1 MSAQHVTEARGKV
14 RRLSSPEWRPLLL
27 ALAGLLAVLAL
38 TLGPRAQAGNRIF
51 QTVPTPTPR
60 TIPTPTRPVTPRP
73 SEEAPPA
80 RGTLALSLTAI
91 PHDVLPGDE
100 LQFRLW
106 LTNTSAVAITGLIVA
121 DPLDPAM
128 ELLEVRATQGAADLR
143 DHLLTLDL
151 GTLDA
156 GQRVLVLLRSRVS
169 PQARPGQIVLN
180 QVTAYFDGGQV
191 TSNVAAAGLPPDEL
205 PATGQE
211 RRGP

>member
-1 MSAQHVTEARGKV
+1 M
-14 RRLSSPEWRPLLL
+14 RRLLSPEWRPVPL
-27 ALAGLLAVLAL
+27 ALVGLIVVLVLAR
-38 TLGPRAQAGNRIF
+38 GPRAQAGNRIF

-60 TIPTPTRPVTPRP
+60 TIPPPTRAVTPRP
-73 SEEAPPA
+73 PAEAPPA
-80 RGTLALSLTAI
+80 RGMLALSLVAI
-91 PHDVLPGDE
+91 PHDLLPGEE

-121 DPLDPAM
+121 DPLDPAL
-128 ELLEVRATQGAADLR
+128 ELLEVRATQGAADVR

-156 GQRVLVLLRSRVS
+156 GQTALILLHTRVTA
-169 PQARPGQIVLN
+169 QAWPGQIIAN
-180 QVTAYFDGGQV
+180 QATAYFDGGQA

-205 PATGQE
+205 PTTGQE

>member
-1 MSAQHVTEARGKV
+1 M
-14 RRLSSPEWRPLLL
+14 RRLLSPEWQPLPLALVGLIVVL
-27 ALAGLLAVLAL
+27 ALAQ
-38 TLGPRAQAGNRIF
+38 GPHAQAGNRLF

-60 TIPTPTRPVTPRP
+60 TVPTPTRAVTPRP
-73 SEEAPPA
+73 PSGETAPA
-80 RGTLALSLTAI
+80 RGTLALSLVAI
-91 PHDVLPGDE
+91 PHDLLPGEE

-121 DPLDPAM
+121 DPLDPAL
-128 ELLEVRATQGAADLR
+128 ELLEVRATQGAAEVR

-156 GQRVLVLLRSRVS
+156 GQTALVLLRTRVTA
-169 PQARPGQIVLN
+169 QARPGQIVLN
-180 QVTAYFDGGQV
+180 QATAYFDGGQA

-205 PATGQE
+205 PATGRD